1 MPNLTKRNALFHTER
16 IVGQLHRFGME
27 VSMDCRYRMDFPES
41 GVQFCEDF
49 YQGLAVCDIVVAV
62 GGDGTIIHAAKH
74 AAMAGKPVLGINV
87 GRLGFVA
94 GLEADELEKLAEEIR
109 QFLVEKIS
117 VTGGHLASNL
127 GVVELTM
134 ALHLAFELPQDKMI
148 WDVGHQSYTHKILTG
163 RRAGFDDLR
172 KYGGMSGFPKRKES
186 ECDAFDTGHSSTSI
200 SAGLGY
206 VAARDIK
213 GEEHSV
219 ISIIGD
225 GAMTGGMAYEAL
237 NNASRLKSN
246 FIIVL
251 NDNNMS
257 ISENVGGMSRYL
269 NGLRTA
275 EAYTG
280 LKKGVEDTLMK
291 IPVQGEKILYQMKKT
306 KSGLKQLFV
315 PGMFFEDMGITYL
328 GPVDGHDIRKLYK
341 TFQEA
346 KRVDH
351 AVLVHVLTKKG
362 KGYVPAE
369 ENPSR
374 FHGIVPFDI
383 ETGEAKEKSSK
394 DSYTDIFSKVFCDI
408 AKQNDAVVGITAAM
422 ADGTGL
428 ARFARMFPDRFFDV
442 GIAEE
447 HALTFAAGLAAGGL
461 KPVVAVYSSFLQRAF
476 DQTIHDVCLQN
487 LPVMIAVD
495 RAGLVGSD
503 GETHQGLFDLSFLNM
518 IPNMTILSPKN
529 RWEMAD
535 MVRFCADFQYPVAL
549 RYPRGAAYE
558 GLSAFRTPIVYG
570 KSEILYEE
578 EDIAVIFVGHMAE
591 LAVQVR
597 DRLKEIGYHCSL
609 INARFVKPLDTEML
623 EALTKDHRLFVT
635 IEENVL
641 SGGFGEQ
648 VLHYVSRA
656 KLDVGVRCIGI
667 PDDYV
672 EHGNVD
678 LLRREVGLDAETIVK
693 QIIADYVTIGKD

>member
-1 MPNLTKRNALFHTER
+1 MLLEKIQKEND
-16 IVGQLHRFGME
+16 IIQLK
-27 VSMDCRYRMDFPES
+27 PE
-41 GVQFCEDF
+41 
-49 YQGLAVCDIVVAV
+49 
-62 GGDGTIIHAAKH
+62 
-74 AAMAGKPVLGINV
+74 
-87 GRLGFVA
+87 
-94 GLEADELEKLAEEIR
+94 ELEKLAEEIR

-346 KRVDH
+346 RRVDH

-362 KGYVPAE
+362 KGYGPAE

-476 DQTIHDVCLQN
+476 DQAIHDVCLQN

>member
-1 MPNLTKRNALFHTER
+1 MLLEKIQKENDIK
-16 IVGQLHRFGME
+16 QLK
-27 VSMDCRYRMDFPES
+27 PE
-41 GVQFCEDF
+41 
-49 YQGLAVCDIVVAV
+49 
-62 GGDGTIIHAAKH
+62 
-74 AAMAGKPVLGINV
+74 
-87 GRLGFVA
+87 
-94 GLEADELEKLAEEIR
+94 ELEKLAEEIR

-291 IPVQGEKILYQMKKT
+291 IPIQGEKILYQMKKT

-362 KGYVPAE
+362 KGYGPAE

>member
-1 MPNLTKRNALFHTER
+1 MLLEKIQKENDIK
-16 IVGQLHRFGME
+16 QLK
-27 VSMDCRYRMDFPES
+27 PE
-41 GVQFCEDF
+41 
-49 YQGLAVCDIVVAV
+49 
-62 GGDGTIIHAAKH
+62 
-74 AAMAGKPVLGINV
+74 
-87 GRLGFVA
+87 
-94 GLEADELEKLAEEIR
+94 ELEKLAEEIR

-351 AVLVHVLTKKG
+351 AVLVNVLTKKG
-362 KGYVPAE
+362 KGYGPAE

-476 DQTIHDVCLQN
+476 DQAIHDVCLQN

>member
-1 MPNLTKRNALFHTER
+1 MLLEKIQKENDIK
-16 IVGQLHRFGME
+16 QLK
-27 VSMDCRYRMDFPES
+27 PE
-41 GVQFCEDF
+41 
-49 YQGLAVCDIVVAV
+49 
-62 GGDGTIIHAAKH
+62 
-74 AAMAGKPVLGINV
+74 
-87 GRLGFVA
+87 
-94 GLEADELEKLAEEIR
+94 ELEKLAEEIR

-346 KRVDH
+346 RRVDH